1 MKPVLLWPKPQ
12 SAISAALD
20 RSPDDFTVVDT
31 GSRYELRRLSG
42 LQSDTPILDP
52 FPGHGKHYREFHSHI
67 AASGCRYVISG
78 LQPCRDVLRLG
89 LCDEPQL
96 AADDAAQSSGLLS
109 RFRRAVVDPGPAP
122 GTETFWRTAA
132 QAASVG
138 IFILLFAAFLD
149 LARAILVPVVS
160 ALVIAT
166 MLGPISSRAARHHVP
181 HWLFATLAVALLV
194 VLLNLAIVLLSA
206 PVIEW
211 IGKAPEIA
219 ATIRNKLQ
227 ILERPI
233 AALRD
238 LQNVI
243 SRSKGGD
250 SGPGINIA
258 NFIQPALSLLTPA
271 IGQLVLFF
279 GTLFFFLLS
288 GPGLRAYLVL
298 LSRNRDARLRTL
310 RILDDIEH
318 NLTRYMGT
326 VTIVNM
332 GVGLITAIG
341 VHLMGFPNPVLWG
354 ALAFVFN
361 YVPYI
366 GPAVMVFVLFSVGL
380 VIFSSLGYALIAPIF
395 FAALTTIEGHFVTPN
410 IVGRNLSLSPLIVF
424 LALAFWTWL
433 WGPIGAVLATPIL
446 IIGLVVSKHFLP
458 EEEIESTE

>member
-31 GSRYELRRLSG
+31 GSRYELRRLSE
-42 LQSDTPILDP
+42 LRSDTPILDP

-96 AADDAAQSSGLLS
+96 LADEAPRSSGPLS
-109 RFRRAVVDPGPAP
+109 RLRRAVVDPGSASGP
-122 GTETFWRTAA
+122 ETFWRTAA
-132 QAASVG
+132 QGASIG
-138 IFILLFAAFLD
+138 IFILLFGAFLD
-149 LARAILVPVVS
+149 LARAILLPIVS
-160 ALVIAT
+160 ALVIGT
-166 MLGPISSRAARHHVP
+166 MFGPISSRVGRYRVP

-233 AALRD
+233 AAIRD

-243 SRSKGGD
+243 SRGKGGD
-250 SGPGINIA
+250 SGLGINIT
-258 NFIQPALSLLTPA
+258 NFIQPGLSLLTPA

-279 GTLFFFLLS
+279 ATLFFFLMG

-318 NLTRYMGT
+318 NLSRYMGT
-326 VTIVNM
+326 VSIVNM
-332 GVGLITAIG
+332 GVGLITAIA
-341 VHLMGFPNPVLWG
+341 VYLMGFPNPVLWG
-354 ALAFVFN
+354 VLAFVFN

-366 GPAVMVFVLFSVGL
+366 GPAMMVFLLFCVGL
-380 VIFSSLGYALIAPIF
+380 VIFPSLGYALIAPIF

-433 WGPIGAVLATPIL
+433 WGPIGAFLATPIL
-446 IIGLVVSKHFLP
+446 IIGLVVSKHFSP
-458 EEEIESTE
+458 EQEVEVD

>member
-42 LQSDTPILDP
+42 LRSDTPILDP
-52 FPGHGKHYREFHSHI
+52 FPGHGDHYREFHRHI
-67 AASGCRYVISG
+67 TASGCRYVISG
-78 LQPCRDVLRLG
+78 LQPCLDVLRLG
-89 LCDEPQL
+89 LCDKPQL
-96 AADDAAQSSGLLS
+96 VADDTSGLLS

-122 GTETFWRTAA
+122 GMETFWKTAA
-132 QAASVG
+132 EGASVG
-138 IFILLFAAFLD
+138 IFILLFGAFLD
-149 LARAILVPVVS
+149 VARAILLPIVS

-166 MLGPISSRAARHHVP
+166 MLGPISSRAARHRVP

-233 AALRD
+233 AALHD

-243 SRSKGGD
+243 SRGKGGD
-250 SGPGINIA
+250 SGLGINVA
-258 NFIQPALSLLTPA
+258 NFVQPALSLLTPA

-279 GTLFFFLLS
+279 GTLFFFLLA

-318 NLTRYMGT
+318 NITRYMGI
-326 VTIVNM
+326 VTIVNI
-332 GVGLITAIG
+332 GVGLVTAIA

-354 ALAFVFN
+354 VLAFIFN

-410 IVGRNLSLSPLIVF
+410 IVGSNLSLSPLIVF

-433 WGPIGAVLATPIL
+433 WGPIGAFLATPIL

-458 EEEIESTE
+458 EEEIELAE

>member
-12 SAISAALD
+12 SAISATLD

-31 GSRYELRRLSG
+31 GSRYELRRLSE
-42 LQSDTPILDP
+42 LRSDTPILDP

-96 AADDAAQSSGLLS
+96 VADAPPRSSGPLS
-109 RFRRAVVDPGPAP
+109 RLRRAVVDPGSAP
-122 GTETFWRTAA
+122 GPETFWRTAA
-132 QAASVG
+132 QGASIG
-138 IFILLFAAFLD
+138 IFILLFGAFLD
-149 LARAILVPVVS
+149 LARAILLPIVS

-166 MLGPISSRAARHHVP
+166 MFGPIASRVGRCRVP
-181 HWLFATLAVALLV
+181 HWLFAALVVALLV

-233 AALRD
+233 AALHD

-243 SRSKGGD
+243 SRGKGGD
-250 SGPGINIA
+250 SGLGINVA
-258 NFIQPALSLLTPA
+258 SFIQPALSLLTPA

-279 GTLFFFLLS
+279 GTLFFFLMG

-318 NLTRYMGT
+318 NLSRYMGT
-326 VTIVNM
+326 VSMVNV
-332 GVGLITAIG
+332 GVGLITAIA
-341 VHLMGFPNPVLWG
+341 VYLMRFPNAVLWG
-354 ALAFVFN
+354 VLAFVFN

-366 GPAVMVFVLFSVGL
+366 GPAVMVFLLFCVGL
-380 VIFSSLGYALIAPIF
+380 VIFPSLVYALIAPIF

-433 WGPIGAVLATPIL
+433 WGPIGAFLATPIL
-446 IIGLVVSKHFLP
+446 IVGLVVSKHFLP
-458 EEEIESTE
+458 EEEVEVG

>member
-12 SAISAALD
+12 SAISATLD

-31 GSRYELRRLSG
+31 SSRYDLRRLSD

-52 FPGHGKHYREFHSHI
+52 FPSHGKYYREFHSHV

-89 LCDEPQL
+89 LYDEPQL
-96 AADDAAQSSGLLS
+96 AADEAARSSGPLRRL
-109 RFRRAVVDPGPAP
+109 RRAVVDSGATPGA
-122 GTETFWRTAA
+122 ETFRWMAA
-132 QAASVG
+132 QGASIG
-138 IFILLFAAFLD
+138 LFILLFAIVLD
-149 LARAILVPVVS
+149 LARAILVPIVS
-160 ALVIAT
+160 ALVIST
-166 MLGPISSRAARHHVP
+166 MFRPISSRVARHHVP
-181 HWLFATLAVALLV
+181 HWLFAAFAVGLFV

-206 PVIEW
+206 PIIEW

-219 ATIRNKLQ
+219 TTIHNKLQ

-243 SRSKGGD
+243 SPGKGGD
-250 SGPGINIA
+250 SGLGINIA
-258 NFIQPALSLLTPA
+258 NFIQPGLSLLTPA
-271 IGQLVLFF
+271 IGELVLFF
-279 GTLFFFLLS
+279 GTLFFFLMG
-288 GPGLRAYLVL
+288 GPGLHVYLVL

-332 GVGLITAIG
+332 GVGLITAIA
-341 VHLMGFPNPVLWG
+341 VYLMGFPNPVLWG
-354 ALAFVFN
+354 VLAFIFN

-366 GPAVMVFVLFSVGL
+366 GPAVMVLVLFCVGL
-380 VIFSSLGYALIAPIF
+380 VIFPSLGYALISPVL

-410 IVGRNLSLSPLIVF
+410 IIGRNLSLNPMIVF

-433 WGPIGAVLATPIL
+433 WGPIGAFLATPIL
-446 IIGLVVSKHFLP
+446 IIGLVVSKHSLP
-458 EEEIESTE
+458 EEESEAG

>member
-12 SAISAALD
+12 SVISATLD
-20 RSPDDFTVVDT
+20 RGPDDFTVVDT
-31 GSRYELRRLSG
+31 SSPYDLRRLSD
-42 LQSDTPILDP
+42 LRSDTPVLDP

-96 AADDAAQSSGLLS
+96 VADEAGQSSGPLS
-109 RFRRAVVDPGPAP
+109 RWRRAVVDAGAAP
-122 GTETFWRTAA
+122 GTETFWRTVA
-132 QAASVG
+132 QGAGIG
-138 IFILLFAAFLD
+138 IFILLFIGFLD
-149 LARAILVPVVS
+149 LARAILVPIVS
-160 ALVIAT
+160 GLVIAT
-166 MLGPISSRAARHHVP
+166 MFGPISNRVARHHVP
-181 HWLFATLAVALLV
+181 HWLFAALAVTLFV

-219 ATIRNKLQ
+219 TTIRNKLQ

-238 LQNVI
+238 LQNII
-243 SRSKGGD
+243 SRGKGGD
-250 SGPGINIA
+250 SDPGINIA
-258 NFIQPALSLLTPA
+258 NFIQSGLSLLTPA

-279 GTLFFFLLS
+279 GTLFFFLMG
-288 GPGLRAYLVL
+288 GPGLRVYLVL
-298 LSRNRDARLRTL
+298 LSRNRDARLRTV

-318 NLTRYMGT
+318 NLTRYMST

-332 GVGLITAIG
+332 GVGLITAI
-341 VHLMGFPNPVLWG
+341 VVYLIGFPNPVLWG
-354 ALAFVFN
+354 VLAFIFN

-366 GPAVMVFVLFSVGL
+366 GPAAMALVLFCVGL
-380 VIFSSLGYALIAPIF
+380 VIFPSFGYALISPGF

-410 IVGRNLSLSPLIVF
+410 IIGRNLSLSPMIVF

-433 WGPIGAVLATPIL
+433 WGPIGAFLATPIL
-446 IIGLVVSKHFLP
+446 IIGLVVSKHFIP
-458 EEEIESTE
+458 EEEIEVG

>member
-12 SAISAALD
+12 SAISATLD

-31 GSRYELRRLSG
+31 GSRYELRRLSE
-42 LQSDTPILDP
+42 LRSDTPILDP
-52 FPGHGKHYREFHSHI
+52 FPGHGKHYHEFHSHI

-96 AADDAAQSSGLLS
+96 VADEPPRSSGPLS
-109 RFRRAVVDPGPAP
+109 RLRRAVVDPGSAP
-122 GTETFWRTAA
+122 GPETFWRTAA
-132 QAASVG
+132 QGASIG
-138 IFILLFAAFLD
+138 IFILLFGAFLD
-149 LARAILVPVVS
+149 LARAILLPIVS

-166 MLGPISSRAARHHVP
+166 MFGPIASRVGRYRVP
-181 HWLFATLAVALLV
+181 HWLFAALVVALLV

-243 SRSKGGD
+243 SRGKGGD
-250 SGPGINIA
+250 SGLGINVV

-279 GTLFFFLLS
+279 GTLFFFLMG

-318 NLTRYMGT
+318 NLSRYMGT
-326 VTIVNM
+326 VSMVNM
-332 GVGLITAIG
+332 GVGLITAIA
-341 VHLMGFPNPVLWG
+341 VYLMGFPNAVLWG
-354 ALAFVFN
+354 VLAFVFN

-366 GPAVMVFVLFSVGL
+366 GPAVMVFLLFCVGL
-380 VIFSSLGYALIAPIF
+380 VIFPSLGYALIAPIF

-433 WGPIGAVLATPIL
+433 WGPIGAFLATPIL
-446 IIGLVVSKHFLP
+446 IVGLVVSKHFLP
-458 EEEIESTE
+458 EEEIEVG

>member
-12 SAISAALD
+12 SAISATLD

-31 GSRYELRRLSG
+31 GSRYELRRLSE
-42 LQSDTPILDP
+42 LRSDTPILDP

-96 AADDAAQSSGLLS
+96 VADEAPRSSGPLS
-109 RFRRAVVDPGPAP
+109 RLRRAVVDPRSAP
-122 GTETFWRTAA
+122 GPETFWRTAA
-132 QAASVG
+132 QGASIG
-138 IFILLFAAFLD
+138 IFILLFGAFLD
-149 LARAILVPVVS
+149 LARAILLPIVS

-166 MLGPISSRAARHHVP
+166 MFGPISSRVARHHVP
-181 HWLFATLAVALLV
+181 HWLFAALAVALLV

-233 AALRD
+233 AALHD

-243 SRSKGGD
+243 SRGKGGD
-250 SGPGINIA
+250 SGLGINVA

-279 GTLFFFLLS
+279 GTLFFFLMG

-318 NLTRYMGT
+318 NLSRYMGT
-326 VTIVNM
+326 VSMVNV
-332 GVGLITAIG
+332 GVGLITAIA
-341 VHLMGFPNPVLWG
+341 VYLMGFPNAVLWG
-354 ALAFVFN
+354 VLAFVFN

-366 GPAVMVFVLFSVGL
+366 GPAVMVFLLFCVGL
-380 VIFSSLGYALIAPIF
+380 VIFPSLVYALIAPIF

-433 WGPIGAVLATPIL
+433 WGPIGAFLATPIL
-446 IIGLVVSKHFLP
+446 IVGLVVSKHFLP
-458 EEEIESTE
+458 EEEVEVG

>member
-12 SAISAALD
+12 SAISATLD

-89 LCDEPQL
+89 LCDEPRL
-96 AADDAAQSSGLLS
+96 VADEAPRSSGPLS
-109 RFRRAVVDPGPAP
+109 RLRRAVVDPGSAP
-122 GTETFWRTAA
+122 GTDTFWRTAA
-132 QAASVG
+132 QGASIG

-149 LARAILVPVVS
+149 LARALLLPIVS

-166 MLGPISSRAARHHVP
+166 MFGPISSRISRHHVP
-181 HWLFATLAVALLV
+181 HWLFAAVAVALFV

-233 AALRD
+233 AAIRD

-243 SRSKGGD
+243 SRGKGGD
-250 SGPGINIA
+250 SGLGINIT
-258 NFIQPALSLLTPA
+258 NFIQPGLSLLTPA
-271 IGQLVLFF
+271 IGELVLFF
-279 GTLFFFLLS
+279 GTLFFFLMG

-326 VTIVNM
+326 VSVVNM
-332 GVGLITAIG
+332 GVGLITSIA
-341 VHLMGFPNPVLWG
+341 VYLMGFPNPVLWG
-354 ALAFVFN
+354 VLAFILN

-366 GPAVMVFVLFSVGL
+366 GPAVMVFVLFCVGL
-380 VIFSSLGYALIAPIF
+380 VIFPSLGYALTAPIF

-433 WGPIGAVLATPIL
+433 WGPIGAFLATPIL

-458 EEEIESTE
+458 EEEIEVG

>member
-52 FPGHGKHYREFHSHI
+52 FPGHGEHYREFHSHI

-89 LCDEPQL
+89 LCDGPQQV
-96 AADDAAQSSGLLS
+96 ADDALRPSGPLS
-109 RFRRAVVDPGPAP
+109 RLRRAAVDPGPAP
-122 GTETFWRTAA
+122 GTETLWKTAA
-132 QAASVG
+132 QGAS
-138 IFILLFAAFLD
+138 
-149 LARAILVPVVS
+149 
-160 ALVIAT
+160 
-166 MLGPISSRAARHHVP
+166 
-181 HWLFATLAVALLV
+181 
-194 VLLNLAIVLLSA
+194 
-206 PVIEW
+206 
-211 IGKAPEIA
+211 IG
-219 ATIRNKLQ
+219 
-227 ILERPI
+227 
-233 AALRD
+233 
-238 LQNVI
+238 
-243 SRSKGGD
+243 
-250 SGPGINIA
+250 

-271 IGQLVLFF
+271 IGELLLFF
-279 GTLFFFLLS
+279 GTLFFFLI
-288 GPGLRAYLVL
+288 GGAGLRTYLVL

-326 VTIVNM
+326 VSIVNM

-395 FAALTTIEGHFVTPN
+395 FVALTTIEGHFVTPN
-410 IVGRNLSLSPLIVF
+410 IIGRNLNLSPLIVF
-424 LALAFWTWL
+424 LALVFCTRL
-433 WGPIGAVLATPIL
+433 WGP
-446 IIGLVVSKHFLP
+446 
-458 EEEIESTE
+458 

>member
-12 SAISAALD
+12 SAISATLD

-31 GSRYELRRLSG
+31 GSRYELRRLSE
-42 LQSDTPILDP
+42 LRSDTPVLDP

-89 LCDEPQL
+89 LYDEPQL
-96 AADDAAQSSGLLS
+96 VADEPPRSSGPLS
-109 RFRRAVVDPGPAP
+109 RLRRAVVDPGFAP
-122 GTETFWRTAA
+122 GPETFWRTAA
-132 QAASVG
+132 QGASIG

-149 LARAILVPVVS
+149 LARAILLPIVS

-166 MLGPISSRAARHHVP
+166 MFGPIASRVGRYRVP
-181 HWLFATLAVALLV
+181 HWLFAALVVALLV

-243 SRSKGGD
+243 SRGKGGD
-250 SGPGINIA
+250 SGLGINVA

-279 GTLFFFLLS
+279 VTLFFLLMG

-298 LSRNRDARLRTL
+298 LSRDRDARLRTL

-318 NLTRYMGT
+318 NLSRYMGT
-326 VTIVNM
+326 VSIVNM
-332 GVGLITAIG
+332 GVGLITAIA
-341 VHLMGFPNPVLWG
+341 VYLMGFPNAVLWG
-354 ALAFVFN
+354 VLAFVFN
-361 YVPYI
+361 YVPYV
-366 GPAVMVFVLFSVGL
+366 GPAVMVFLLFCVGL
-380 VIFSSLGYALIAPIF
+380 VIFPSLGYALIAPIF

-433 WGPIGAVLATPIL
+433 WGPIGAFLATPIL

-458 EEEIESTE
+458 EEEIEVG

>member
-12 SAISAALD
+12 SAISATLD

-31 GSRYELRRLSG
+31 DSRYELRRLSE
-42 LQSDTPILDP
+42 LRSDTPILDP

-67 AASGCRYVISG
+67 TASGCRYVISG

-89 LCDEPQL
+89 WGDEPQL
-96 AADDAAQSSGLLS
+96 VPNEAPRSSGPLS
-109 RFRRAVVDPGPAP
+109 RLRRAVVDPRAA
-122 GTETFWRTAA
+122 GTETLWSTAA
-132 QAASVG
+132 QGASIG
-138 IFILLFAAFLD
+138 LFILLFGAFLD
-149 LARAILVPVVS
+149 LARALLLPIVS

-166 MLGPISSRAARHHVP
+166 MLGPISSRVARHHVP
-181 HWLFATLAVALLV
+181 HWLFAALAVALFV

-219 ATIRNKLQ
+219 ATIHNKFQ

-243 SRSKGGD
+243 SRGKGGD
-250 SGPGINIA
+250 SGLGINIT
-258 NFIQPALSLLTPA
+258 NFIQSGLSLLTPA
-271 IGQLVLFF
+271 IGELVLFF
-279 GTLFFFLLS
+279 GTLFFFLMS
-288 GPGLRAYLVL
+288 GSGLRAYLVL
-298 LSRNRDARLRTL
+298 LSRDRDARLRTL
-310 RILDDIEH
+310 HILDDIEH

-326 VTIVNM
+326 VSIVNVGM
-332 GVGLITAIG
+332 GLITAIA
-341 VHLMGFPNPVLWG
+341 VSLMGFPNPVLWG
-354 ALAFVFN
+354 VLAFIFN

-366 GPAVMVFVLFSVGL
+366 GPAVMVFVLFCVGL
-380 VIFSSLGYALIAPIF
+380 VIFPSLGYALIAPIF

-410 IVGRNLSLSPLIVF
+410 IVGRNLRLSPLIVF

-433 WGPIGAVLATPIL
+433 WGPIGAFLATPIL

-458 EEEIESTE
+458 DEGTEVS

>member
-12 SAISAALD
+12 STILATLD
-20 RSPDDFTVVDT
+20 RNPDDFTVVDT
-31 GSRYELRRLSG
+31 GSHYELRRLSE
-42 LQSDTPILDP
+42 LRSDTPILDP
-52 FPGHGKHYREFHSHI
+52 FPGHGKHYREFHTHI

-89 LCDEPQL
+89 LCDEPQVV
-96 AADDAAQSSGLLS
+96 ADEARRSSGPLS
-109 RFRRAVVDPGPAP
+109 RLRRAGVDTGFTP

-132 QAASVG
+132 QGASIG
-138 IFILLFAAFLD
+138 IFILLFGAFLD
-149 LARAILVPVVS
+149 LARALLLPIAS

-166 MLGPISSRAARHHVP
+166 MFGPISSRVARHHVP
-181 HWLFATLAVALLV
+181 HWLFAALAVALFV

-233 AALRD
+233 AALHD

-243 SRSKGGD
+243 SRGKGGD
-250 SGPGINIA
+250 SGLEINIT
-258 NFIQPALSLLTPA
+258 NFIQAGLSLVTPA
-271 IGQLVLFF
+271 IGELVLFF
-279 GTLFFFLLS
+279 GTLFFFLMG
-288 GPGLRAYLVL
+288 GPRLRAYLVL

-326 VTIVNM
+326 VSIVNM
-332 GVGLITAIG
+332 GVGLITAIA
-341 VHLMGFPNPVLWG
+341 VYLMGFPNPVLWG
-354 ALAFVFN
+354 VLAFIFN

-366 GPAVMVFVLFSVGL
+366 GPAVMVFVLFCVGL
-380 VIFSSLGYALIAPIF
+380 VVFPSLGHALIAPLF
-395 FAALTTIEGHFVTPN
+395 FVALTTIEGHFVTPN
-410 IVGRNLSLSPLIVF
+410 IVGRNLSLSPSIVF

-433 WGPIGAVLATPIL
+433 WGPIGAFLATPIL

-458 EEEIESTE
+458 EEESEVG

>member
-12 SAISAALD
+12 SAISATFE

-31 GSRYELRRLSG
+31 DSHYELRRLSE

-52 FPGHGKHYREFHSHI
+52 FPGHGRHYREFHNHI

-78 LQPCRDVLRLG
+78 LQQCRDVLRLG
-89 LCDEPQL
+89 LYDEPQL
-96 AADDAAQSSGLLS
+96 GPDAALRSSGPLS
-109 RFRRAVVDPGPAP
+109 RLRRAVVDPGDA
-122 GTETFWRTAA
+122 GTETLWSRAT
-132 QAASVG
+132 QGASIG
-138 IFILLFAAFLD
+138 LFILLFAAFLD
-149 LARAILVPVVS
+149 LARAFLLPIVS

-166 MLGPISSRAARHHVP
+166 MFGPISSRVARHHVP
-181 HWLFATLAVALLV
+181 HWLFAAVTVALFV

-211 IGKAPEIA
+211 IDKAPEIA

-243 SRSKGGD
+243 SRGKGGD
-250 SGPGINIA
+250 SGPEINIT
-258 NFIQPALSLLTPA
+258 NFIQPGLSLLTPA

-279 GTLFFFLLS
+279 GTLFFFLM
-288 GPGLRAYLVL
+288 GAPGLRAYLVL
-298 LSRNRDARLRTL
+298 LSRSRDVRLRTL

-326 VTIVNM
+326 VSIVNM
-332 GVGLITAIG
+332 GIGLITAIA
-341 VHLMGFPNPVLWG
+341 VYLIGFPNPALWG
-354 ALAFVFN
+354 VLAFIFN

-366 GPAVMVFVLFSVGL
+366 GPAIMVFVLFCVGL
-380 VIFSSLGYALIAPIF
+380 VVFPSLGYALIAPIF

-410 IVGRNLSLSPLIVF
+410 IVGRNLSLNPVIVF

-433 WGPIGAVLATPIL
+433 WGPIGTFLATPIL

-458 EEEIESTE
+458 KEEGGVG

>member
-12 SAISAALD
+12 SAISATLD

-31 GSRYELRRLSG
+31 GSRYELRRLSK
-42 LQSDTPILDP
+42 LQSDTPVLDP
-52 FPGHGKHYREFHSHI
+52 FPGHGDHYDEFHRHI
-67 AASGCRYVISG
+67 TASGCRYVVSG
-78 LQPCRDVLRLG
+78 LQPCLDVLRLG
-89 LCDEPQL
+89 LCDKPQPV
-96 AADDAAQSSGLLS
+96 ADEAAQSSGLLS
-109 RFRRAVVDPGPAP
+109 RLRRAVVEPGPAP

-149 LARAILVPVVS
+149 LARVILVPIVS

-181 HWLFATLAVALLV
+181 HWLFAALAVALLV

-211 IGKAPEIA
+211 IGKAPQIA

-233 AALRD
+233 AALHD

-243 SRSKGGD
+243 SRGQGGD
-250 SGPGINIA
+250 SGLGINIA
-258 NFIQPALSLLTPA
+258 NFIQSALSLLTPA

-279 GTLFFFLLS
+279 GTLFFFLLA

-298 LSRNRDARLRTL
+298 LSRNRDVRLRTL

-332 GVGLITAIG
+332 GVGLITAIA
-341 VHLMGFPNPVLWG
+341 VYLMRFPNPVLWG
-354 ALAFVFN
+354 VLAFVFN

-380 VIFSSLGYALIAPIF
+380 VIFSSLGYALIAPF
-395 FAALTTIEGHFVTPN
+395 FFVALTTIEGHFVTPN

-433 WGPIGAVLATPIL
+433 WGPIGAFLATPIL
-446 IIGLVVSKHFLP
+446 IIGLVLSKHFLP
-458 EEEIESTE
+458 EEDIEAG

>member
-12 SAISAALD
+12 SAISATLD

-31 GSRYELRRLSG
+31 ASRYDLRRLSG
-42 LQSDTPILDP
+42 LRSDTPILDP
-52 FPGHGKHYREFHSHI
+52 FPGQGEHYGDFHSHI

-89 LCDEPQL
+89 LCDGPQQV
-96 AADDAAQSSGLLS
+96 ADDAPQSSGPLS
-109 RFRRAVVDPGPAP
+109 YFRRAVVDPAPAP
-122 GTETFWRTAA
+122 GTETFWKTAA
-132 QAASVG
+132 QGASIG
-138 IFILLFAAFLD
+138 IFILLFGAFLD
-149 LARAILVPVVS
+149 LARAILLPIVS

-166 MLGPISSRAARHHVP
+166 MFGPISSRAARHHVP

-243 SRSKGGD
+243 SRGKGGD
-250 SGPGINIA
+250 SGLEINIA

-271 IGQLVLFF
+271 IGELVLFF
-279 GTLFFFLLS
+279 GTLFFFLM
-288 GPGLRAYLVL
+288 GGAGLRTYLVL
-298 LSRNRDARLRTL
+298 LSRNRDTRLRTL

-326 VTIVNM
+326 VSIVNM
-332 GVGLITAIG
+332 GVGLITAIAAY
-341 VHLMGFPNPVLWG
+341 LMGFPNPVLWG
-354 ALAFVFN
+354 VLAFVFN

-366 GPAVMVFVLFSVGL
+366 GPAVMVIVLFCVGL
-380 VIFSSLGYALIAPIF
+380 VIFPSFAYALIAPIF

-433 WGPIGAVLATPIL
+433 WGPIGAFLATPVL
-446 IIGLVVSKHFLP
+446 TIGLVVSKHFLP
-458 EEEIESTE
+458 EEEIDLAE

>member
-12 SAISAALD
+12 SAISATLD

-31 GSRYELRRLSG
+31 GSRYELRPLSE
-42 LQSDTPILDP
+42 LRSDTPVLDP
-52 FPGHGKHYREFHSHI
+52 FPGHGKHYREFPSRI

-258 NFIQPALSLLTPA
+258 NFIKPTLCPLTPA
-271 IGQLVLFF
+271 IGQPVLF
-279 GTLFFFLLS
+279 
-288 GPGLRAYLVL
+288 
-298 LSRNRDARLRTL
+298 
-310 RILDDIEH
+310 
-318 NLTRYMGT
+318 
-326 VTIVNM
+326 
-332 GVGLITAIG
+332 
-341 VHLMGFPNPVLWG
+341 
-354 ALAFVFN
+354 
-361 YVPYI
+361 
-366 GPAVMVFVLFSVGL
+366 
-380 VIFSSLGYALIAPIF
+380 
-395 FAALTTIEGHFVTPN
+395 
-410 IVGRNLSLSPLIVF
+410 
-424 LALAFWTWL
+424 
-433 WGPIGAVLATPIL
+433 
-446 IIGLVVSKHFLP
+446 
-458 EEEIESTE
+458 

>member
-1 MKPVLLWPKPQ
+1 
-12 SAISAALD
+12 
-20 RSPDDFTVVDT
+20 
-31 GSRYELRRLSG
+31 
-42 LQSDTPILDP
+42 
-52 FPGHGKHYREFHSHI
+52 
-67 AASGCRYVISG
+67 
-78 LQPCRDVLRLG
+78 

-96 AADDAAQSSGLLS
+96 VADEPPRSSGPLS
-109 RFRRAVVDPGPAP
+109 RLRRAVVDPGSAP
-122 GTETFWRTAA
+122 GPETFWRTAA
-132 QAASVG
+132 QGASIG
-138 IFILLFAAFLD
+138 IFILLFGAFLD
-149 LARAILVPVVS
+149 LARAILLPIVS

-166 MLGPISSRAARHHVP
+166 MFGPIASRVGRYRVP
-181 HWLFATLAVALLV
+181 HWLFAALVVALLV

-243 SRSKGGD
+243 SRGKGGD
-250 SGPGINIA
+250 SGLGINVA

-271 IGQLVLFF
+271 IGELVLFF
-279 GTLFFFLLS
+279 VTLFFLLMG

-318 NLTRYMGT
+318 NLSRYMGT
-326 VTIVNM
+326 VSIVNM
-332 GVGLITAIG
+332 GVGLITAIA
-341 VHLMGFPNPVLWG
+341 VYLMGFPNAVLWG
-354 ALAFVFN
+354 VLAFVFN

-366 GPAVMVFVLFSVGL
+366 GPAVMVFLLFCVGL
-380 VIFSSLGYALIAPIF
+380 VIFPSLGYALIAPIF

-433 WGPIGAVLATPIL
+433 WGPIGAFLATPIL
-446 IIGLVVSKHFLP
+446 IVGLVVSKHFLR
-458 EEEIESTE
+458 EEEIEVG

>member
-1 MKPVLLWPKPQ
+1 MKPVLLWPKSP
-12 SAISAALD
+12 SAISATLH

-42 LQSDTPILDP
+42 LQSDTPVLDP
-52 FPGHGKHYREFHSHI
+52 FPGHGDHYHEFHSHI
-67 AASGCRYVISG
+67 TASGCRYVVSG
-78 LQPCRDVLRLG
+78 LQPCLDVLRLG
-89 LCDEPQL
+89 LSDKPQP
-96 AADDAAQSSGLLS
+96 AADDAAQSSGLLG
-109 RFRRAVVDPGPAP
+109 RWRRAVVEPGPAS
-122 GTETFWRTAA
+122 GTDAFWRTAA

-149 LARAILVPVVS
+149 LARAILVPIVS

-166 MLGPISSRAARHHVP
+166 MLGPISSRVARHHVP

-194 VLLNLAIVLLSA
+194 ALLNLAIVLLSA

-233 AALRD
+233 AAVRD
-238 LQNVI
+238 LQNVM

-250 SGPGINIA
+250 SGLGINIA

-279 GTLFFFLLS
+279 GTLFFFLLA
-288 GPGLRAYLVL
+288 GAGLRAYLVL

-332 GVGLITAIG
+332 AVGLITAIA
-341 VHLMGFPNPVLWG
+341 VYLMGFPNPALWG
-354 ALAFVFN
+354 VLAFVFN

-380 VIFSSLGYALIAPIF
+380 VIFSLLGYALIAPIF
-395 FAALTTIEGHFVTPN
+395 FVALTTIEGHFVTPN

-433 WGPIGAVLATPIL
+433 WGPIGAFLATPIL
-446 IIGLVVSKHFLP
+446 IIGLVLSKHFLP
-458 EEEIESTE
+458 EEDIEAG

>member
-1 MKPVLLWPKPQ
+1 MKPVLLWPKSQ
-12 SAISAALD
+12 SAISATLHH
-20 RSPDDFTVVDT
+20 SPDDFTVVDT

-42 LQSDTPILDP
+42 LQSDTPVLDP
-52 FPGHGKHYREFHSHI
+52 FPGHGDHYHEFHSHI
-67 AASGCRYVISG
+67 TASGCRYVVSG
-78 LQPCRDVLRLG
+78 LQPCLDVLRLG
-89 LCDEPQL
+89 LCDKPQP
-96 AADDAAQSSGLLS
+96 AADDAAQSSGLLG
-109 RFRRAVVDPGPAP
+109 RWRRAVVEPGPAS
-122 GTETFWRTAA
+122 GTDAFWRTAA

-149 LARAILVPVVS
+149 LARAILVPIVS

-166 MLGPISSRAARHHVP
+166 MLGPISSRVARHHVP

-194 VLLNLAIVLLSA
+194 ALLNLAIVLLSA

-233 AALRD
+233 AAVRD
-238 LQNVI
+238 LQNVM

-250 SGPGINIA
+250 SGLGINIA

-279 GTLFFFLLS
+279 GTLFFFLLA
-288 GPGLRAYLVL
+288 GAGLRAYLVL

-310 RILDDIEH
+310 RILEDIEH

-332 GVGLITAIG
+332 AVGLITAIA
-341 VHLMGFPNPVLWG
+341 VYLIGFPNPALWG
-354 ALAFVFN
+354 VLAFVFN
-361 YVPYI
+361 YV
-366 GPAVMVFVLFSVGL
+366 
-380 VIFSSLGYALIAPIF
+380 
-395 FAALTTIEGHFVTPN
+395 PN

-433 WGPIGAVLATPIL
+433 WGPIGAFLATPIL
-446 IIGLVVSKHFLP
+446 IIGLVLSKHFLP
-458 EEEIESTE
+458 EEDIEAG

>member
-31 GSRYELRRLSG
+31 GSRYELRRLSE
-42 LQSDTPILDP
+42 LRSDTLILDP
-52 FPGHGKHYREFHSHI
+52 FPGHGKHYREFQSHI

-78 LQPCRDVLRLG
+78 LQPCRDALRLG
-89 LCDEPQL
+89 LYDEPQPVG
-96 AADDAAQSSGLLS
+96 DETSRSSGPLRRL
-109 RFRRAVVDPGPAP
+109 RRAPAAP
-122 GTETFWRTAA
+122 GTKAFWGTAA
-132 QAASVG
+132 QGASIG
-138 IFILLFAAFLD
+138 IFILLFGAFLD
-149 LARAILVPVVS
+149 LARFILLPIVS

-166 MLGPISSRAARHHVP
+166 IFGPISNRVARHHVP
-181 HWLFATLAVALLV
+181 HWLFAALAVALFV

-233 AALRD
+233 AAIRD

-243 SRSKGGD
+243 SRGKGGD
-250 SGPGINIA
+250 SGLGINIA
-258 NFIQPALSLLTPA
+258 NFIQPGLSLLTPA
-271 IGQLVLFF
+271 IGELVLFF
-279 GTLFFFLLS
+279 VALFFFLMG

-326 VTIVNM
+326 VSIVNM
-332 GVGLITAIG
+332 GVGLITAIA
-341 VHLMGFPNPVLWG
+341 VYLMGFPNPVLWG
-354 ALAFVFN
+354 VLAFIFN
-361 YVPYI
+361 YVPYV
-366 GPAVMVFVLFSVGL
+366 GPAVMVLVLFCVGL
-380 VIFSSLGYALIAPIF
+380 VIFPTLGYALIAPIF
-395 FAALTTIEGHFVTPN
+395 LVALTTIEGHFVTPN
-410 IVGRNLSLSPLIVF
+410 IIGRNLSMSPVIVF

-433 WGPIGAVLATPIL
+433 WGPIGAFLATPIL

-458 EEEIESTE
+458 EEEIEGG